1 MGFTANP
8 FFNYIL
14 ISSLTFGT
22 EVYQSVRIFEPTAE
36 KLSIIGS
43 SGIPLDHVNFKRGV
57 FIDLIMTK
65 TDRGELIKKGIQSTI
80 LISDLTSYY
89 KSRNTPSRSRNFP
102 LGSMQGNYTWT
113 ELNNRFDELHLN
125 YPNIISERIV
135 IGQSVEGR
143 NIWAFKV
150 SDNPNQDED
159 EPKVLYTALTHAREP
174 VGMMNLFYFVQ
185 KLAESYES
193 DSELSYIIDNREMWF
208 VPVVNPD
215 GYIFNEII
223 EPAGG
228 GMHRKNRLETSC
240 GQGTGKGVD
249 LNRNFGF
256 DWGLNDIGSSPNPCD
271 DTYRGDIQF
280 SEPETQA
287 IRDLQ
292 ENYNFKNVLHY
303 HTFSN
308 LYIHSFG
315 NGSLPEEPDLST
327 IRNIGTEMS
336 TYNGYTVGNGL
347 STVGYSVN
355 GDAVDWS
362 YGQKNIISYTPEVGS
377 YQQGFWPS
385 ENEILE
391 LCSLQFYPNKIF
403 ALVAGQDIILD
414 SYQLSESDIMPGS
427 EINLDL
433 LLRNRGLENVN
444 GNLIVEVDSQN
455 DYLNIEQSSQE
466 ISSSIQSQELH
477 HLIIPLTIAP
487 NAPYGTRI
495 DFSIKILGES
505 IYQRSFVVNFL
516 IGSRQEIFF
525 DNFENG
531 TLNWSLNGDWGLY
544 QEAQTGNHV
553 MTDSPAGQY
562 QPGQETV
569 VRLIQD
575 IDLSYI
581 DNPIIQY
588 KAKWDIEDGWDFVRF
603 QTLIQDV
610 GWVTTAG
617 IYTESGSGQ
626 PAQAFGEQGYDGT
639 QSSWVTENIDLGQ
652 FDSSLIAG
660 FRFIQTSD
668 DFEEGDGFMFDDFSI
683 LGFPSGIVGDYNTDS
698 FVDIIDILGI
708 VDLFIFDSEPSQRQL
723 FFCDLDRNGSI
734 NIMDLMALV
743 DMVVGILD

>member
-1 MGFTANP
+1 MRSTASS

-14 ISSLTFGT
+14 ISTLTFAT
-22 EVYQSVRIFEPTAE
+22 DVYQSVRIFEPTAE
-36 KLSIIGS
+36 KLKIIGS
-43 SGIPLDHVNFKRGV
+43 CGIPLDHVNFKRGI
-57 FIDLIMTK
+57 FIDLVMTK
-65 TDRGELIKKGIQSTI
+65 TNRAELFKRGIQSTV
-80 LISDLTSYY
+80 LISDLTNYY
-89 KSRNTPSRSRNFP
+89 KSRNTPSRTRDFP
-102 LGSMQGNYTWT
+102 LGSMQGNYTWA
-113 ELNNRFDELHLN
+113 ELNNRFDELYLN
-125 YPNIISERIV
+125 HSNIISERIV

-185 KLAESYES
+185 KLVEGYES
-193 DSELSYIIDNREMWF
+193 DGELEYIIDNREMWF

-223 EPAGG
+223 EPTGG

-256 DWGLNDIGSSPNPCD
+256 DWGLNDIGSSPDPCD
-271 DTYRGDIQF
+271 DTFRGDTQF

-292 ENYNFKNVLHY
+292 DNYNFKNVLHY

-336 TYNGYTVGNGL
+336 NYNGYTVGNGL

-362 YGQKNIISYTPEVGS
+362 YGQKNIISFTPEVGS

-403 ALVAGQDIILD
+403 ALVAGQDIVLE

-433 LLRNRGLENVN
+433 SLKNRGLENIN
-444 GNLIVEVDSQN
+444 GNLIVEIDSQN
-455 DYLNIEQSSQE
+455 DYLNIQQNSQE
-466 ISSSIQSQELH
+466 ISSGIQSQELH
-477 HLIIPLTIAP
+477 HLTIPLTIAP
-487 NAPYGTRI
+487 NAPYGTLI
-495 DFSIKILGES
+495 EVSIKIVGES

-531 TLNWSLNGDWGLY
+531 TLNWSLNGEWGLY
-544 QEAQTGNHV
+544 QEAQTGNRIL
-553 MTDSPAGQY
+553 TDSPAGQY

-569 VRLIQD
+569 ARLIAD

-581 DNPIIQY
+581 DSPIIQY
-588 KAKWDIEDGWDFVRF
+588 KAKWDIEEGWDFVRF

-610 GWVTTAG
+610 GWVTVAG

-626 PAQAFGEQGYDGT
+626 PAQVFGEQGYDGT
-639 QSSWVTENIDLGQ
+639 QSSWVTETIDLGQ
-652 FDSSLIAG
+652 FDLDLIAG

-668 DFEEGDGFMFDDFSI
+668 DYEEGDGFMFDDFSI
-683 LGFPSGIVGDYNTDS
+683 LGFPSGIVGDYNMDS
-698 FVDIIDILGI
+698 FVDINDILGI

>member
-1 MGFTANP
+1 MRSTASS

-14 ISSLTFGT
+14 ISTLTFAT
-22 EVYQSVRIFEPTAE
+22 DVYQSVRIFEPTAE
-36 KLSIIGS
+36 KLKIIGS
-43 SGIPLDHVNFKRGV
+43 CGIPLDHVNFKRGI
-57 FIDLIMTK
+57 FIDLVMTK
-65 TDRGELIKKGIQSTI
+65 TNRAELFKRGIQSTV
-80 LISDLTSYY
+80 LISDLTNYY
-89 KSRNTPSRSRNFP
+89 KSRNTPSRTRDFP
-102 LGSMQGNYTWT
+102 LGSMQGNYTWA
-113 ELNNRFDELHLN
+113 ELNNRFDELYLN
-125 YPNIISERIV
+125 HSNIISERIV

-185 KLAESYES
+185 KLVEGYES
-193 DSELSYIIDNREMWF
+193 DGELEYIIDNREMWF

-223 EPAGG
+223 EPTGG

-256 DWGLNDIGSSPNPCD
+256 DWGLNDIGSSPDPCD
-271 DTYRGDIQF
+271 DTFRGDTQF

-292 ENYNFKNVLHY
+292 DNYNFKNVLHY

-336 TYNGYTVGNGL
+336 NYNGYTVGNGL

-362 YGQKNIISYTPEVGS
+362 YGQKNIISFTPEVGS

-403 ALVAGQDIILD
+403 ALVAGQDIVLE

-433 LLRNRGLENVN
+433 SLKNRGLENIN
-444 GNLIVEVDSQN
+444 GNLIVEIDSQN
-455 DYLNIEQSSQE
+455 DYLNIQILAMSLLFLQLQE
-466 ISSSIQSQELH
+466 V
-477 HLIIPLTIAP
+477 
-487 NAPYGTRI
+487 Y
-495 DFSIKILGES
+495 
-505 IYQRSFVVNFL
+505 
-516 IGSRQEIFF
+516 
-525 DNFENG
+525 
-531 TLNWSLNGDWGLY
+531 
-544 QEAQTGNHV
+544 NH
-553 MTDSPAGQY
+553 Q
-562 QPGQETV
+562 
-569 VRLIQD
+569 VR
-575 IDLSYI
+575 
-581 DNPIIQY
+581 
-588 KAKWDIEDGWDFVRF
+588 
-603 QTLIQDV
+603 
-610 GWVTTAG
+610 
-617 IYTESGSGQ
+617 
-626 PAQAFGEQGYDGT
+626 
-639 QSSWVTENIDLGQ
+639 
-652 FDSSLIAG
+652 
-660 FRFIQTSD
+660 
-668 DFEEGDGFMFDDFSI
+668 
-683 LGFPSGIVGDYNTDS
+683 
-698 FVDIIDILGI
+698 
-708 VDLFIFDSEPSQRQL
+708 
-723 FFCDLDRNGSI
+723 
-734 NIMDLMALV
+734 
-743 DMVVGILD
+743 

>member
-1 MGFTANP
+1 MGSTANS

-14 ISSLTFGT
+14 ISSLTFAT
-22 EVYQSVRIFEPTAE
+22 DVYQSVRIFKPTAE
-36 KLSIIGS
+36 KLKIIGS
-43 SGIPLDHVNFKRGV
+43 SGVPLDHVNFKRGV
-57 FIDLIMTK
+57 FIDLVMTK
-65 TDRGELIKKGIQSTI
+65 NDRAELIKRGIQSTI
-80 LISDLTSYY
+80 LISDLTNYY
-89 KSRNTPSRSRNFP
+89 KSRNTPSRTRDFP

-125 YPNIISERIV
+125 YSNIISERIV

-185 KLAESYES
+185 KLVEGYES
-193 DSELSYIIDNREMWF
+193 DSELGYIIDNREMWF

-223 EPAGG
+223 EPTGG

-256 DWGLNDIGSSPNPCD
+256 DWGLNDIGSSPDPCD
-271 DTYRGDIQF
+271 DTYRGGTQF

-292 ENYNFKNVLHY
+292 ENYNFENVLHY

-362 YGQKNIISYTPEVGS
+362 YGQKNIISFTPEVGS

-403 ALVAGQDIILD
+403 ALVAGQDIVLE
-414 SYQLSESDIMPGS
+414 SYQLSEGDIMPGS

-433 LLRNRGLENVN
+433 SLKNRGLENIN
-444 GNLIVEVDSQN
+444 GNLIVEIDSQN
-455 DYLNIEQSSQE
+455 DYINIEQSSQE
-466 ISSSIQSQELH
+466 ISSGFQSQELY
-477 HLIIPLTIAP
+477 HLIIPLNIAP
-487 NAPYGTRI
+487 NTPYGTQI
-495 DFSIKILGES
+495 EVSIKIVGES
-505 IYQRSFVVNFL
+505 IYQRSFVVKFL

-581 DNPIIQY
+581 DSPIIQY
-588 KAKWDIEDGWDFVRF
+588 KAKWDIEEGWDFVRF
-603 QTLIQDV
+603 QTFIQDV
-610 GWVTTAG
+610 GWVTAAG
-617 IYTESGSGQ
+617 TYTESGSGQ
-626 PAQAFGEQGYDGT
+626 PAQVFGEQGYDGT
-639 QSSWVTENIDLGQ
+639 QLSWATETIDLGQ
-652 FDSSLIAG
+652 FDSNLIAG

-668 DFEEGDGFMFDDFSI
+668 DYEQGDGFMFDDFSI
-683 LGFPSGIVGDYNTDS
+683 LGFPSGMVGDYNMDS
-698 FVDIIDILGI
+698 FVDINDILGL
-708 VDLFIFDSEPSQRQL
+708 VDLFIFDSVPSQRQL

-743 DMVVGILD
+743 EMVLGILD